1 MDNLNM
7 LLEGANPWKS
17 QQAES
22 ARVAA
27 KWQKSGLL
35 KGFGSDIE
43 RNNMA
48 VILENQAKQ
57 LVVETNTSSGQNSM
71 LGGTGENWAAIAL
84 PLVRRVFA
92 EIVAKDFVSVQPMAM
107 PSGLVFYLD
116 FQYGNTKSPFTE
128 GKSLYGSL
136 ADVQATDTDITNV
149 EPTGGLYGAGRFG
162 YSINSFSSSVL
173 TGGTDYAT
181 ASYAV
186 AASDSLA
193 PIVGFDSRFYGPG
206 AATLYTMSFSDA
218 QIATAAANPDL
229 MAVTS
234 WTVSGSGIT
243 AANIL
248 QKFTTYVSGAVGN
261 NALTFVLNA
270 QPNVTT
276 KTATLFYNKQTTP
289 ALRGDFEADRT
300 NFSVPN
306 AANTTQ
312 IDIPTI
318 NIQMKSEA
326 IVAKTRKLKAQW
338 TPEMAQ
344 DLNAYQNID
353 AEAELTG
360 LLSQYIAMEIDL
372 EILGMLTEEAATTGY
387 WSAVNNNVWNG
398 SGFTQTAPTTGG
410 FFNTQGG
417 WFQTLG
423 TVVQGVSNKILQKT
437 LRGQANFMVI
447 SPQVATIMQSIPG
460 YASDAGSEL
469 DKVFNFGSQKIG
481 TLNSRFKVYVNPYF
495 SNNVILMGY
504 KGAQFLESGAVYAP
518 YVPLLMT
525 PLVYDPNTFVPRKG
539 IMTRYAKKMLRPE
552 FYGKI
557 FVHGLSNLGVN

>member
-1 MDNLNM
+1 MENLNM

-17 QQAES
+17 QQAE
-22 ARVAA
+22 AAKTAA
-27 KWQKSGLL
+27 KWERSGLL
-35 KGFGSDIE
+35 KNITSE
-43 RNNMA
+43 VEKNNMA

-57 LVVETNTSSGQNSM
+57 LVVETNTTSGQNSM
-71 LGGTGENWAAIAL
+71 LGGTGENWAGIAL

-92 EIVAKDFVSVQPMAM
+92 EIVAKDFVSVQPMSM

-116 FQYGNTKSPFTE
+116 FQYGNNKNPFQA

-136 ADVQATDTDITNV
+136 ADVQASDVDITNV
-149 EPTGGLYGAGRFG
+149 DPTGGLYGRGRYG
-162 YSINSFSSSVL
+162 YSMNQFSASVTTL
-173 TGGTDYAT
+173 TT
-181 ASYAV
+181 ASYAT

-193 PIVGFDSRFYGPG
+193 PYVNYDSRFIGT
-206 AATLYTMSFSDA
+206 ATTLYRVTIADA
-218 QIATAAANPDL
+218 QLAALDSADYLASTAF
-229 MAVTS
+229 TI
-234 WTVSGSGIT
+234 SGSGVT
-243 AANIL
+243 PANVL
-248 QKFTTYVSGAVGN
+248 SQFTSYASGSG
-261 NALTFVLNA
+261 LTFITNA
-270 QPNVTT
+270 APNVGGTST
-276 KTATLFYNKQTTP
+276 VLFYNKQTTP
-289 ALRGDFEADRT
+289 AARGDFEADRT
-300 NFSVPN
+300 DVSVPN
-306 AANTTQ
+306 SLNASQ
-312 IDIPTI
+312 IEIPSI

-372 EILGMLTEEAATTGY
+372 EILAMLTEEAATTGY
-387 WSAVNNNVWNG
+387 WSAQNNTFWNG
-398 SGFTQTAPTTGG
+398 SSFAQTSTTANTGFY
-410 FFNTQGG
+410 NNQGA
-417 WFQTLG
+417 WFATLG
-423 TVVQGVSNKILQKT
+423 TVLQGVSNKILQKT
-437 LRGQANFMVI
+437 LRGQANFLVI
-447 SPQVATIMQSIPG
+447 SPAVATIMQSIPG
-460 YASDAGSEL
+460 YASDAGAEL

-495 SNNVILMGY
+495 SDNVILTGY

-552 FYGKI
+552 FYGRI
-557 FVHGLSNLGVN
+557 FVHGLNTLGV